1 MSEESNTLSWALHA
15 GTVRAH
21 CNGSL
26 LLVTDTEA
34 AQLASE
40 ENVHAYLIPA
50 FWEKS
55 GYERTADE
63 ILRACEAA
71 AVRTVAIFP
80 PVRAYWS
87 LGFARAVQK
96 LCAVCAIDVLLPE
109 VHHGALCRGSWGRF
123 WRMQVHPP
131 APSEDVHPVYRRYS
145 PEPVALTACI
155 GEALERRFLA
165 VRDMPLTELALRLLC
180 YGPELQQL
188 RVGWHDKHGRIQQSR
203 LPKRNAYRLR
213 KRALAGIL
221 EIATFLHQ
229 QDRIVF
235 RELEDLVVGKSLW
248 KRQAF
253 RQDVRRAQGGAK

>member
-1 MSEESNTLSWALHA
+1 MSEESNTLSWAMHA

-21 CNGSL
+21 CNDYL
-26 LLVTDTEA
+26 VLVTDAEA

-40 ENVHAYLIPA
+40 ESVHAYLIAA

-80 PVRAYWS
+80 PVSAYWS
-87 LGFARAVQK
+87 LAFARAVQK
-96 LCAVCAIDVLLPE
+96 LCTVCAIEVLLPE
-109 VHHGALCRGSWGRF
+109 VHHRALCGVSWGRS

-131 APSEDVHPVYRRYS
+131 APSKDVHPVYRRSS
-145 PEPVALTACI
+145 PEPVALTTCI
-155 GEALERRFLA
+155 GMAREHSFSA
-165 VRDMPLTELALRLLC
+165 VHDMPLTELALRLLC
-180 YGPELQQL
+180 KGPNLPELRL
-188 RVGWHDKHGRIQQSR
+188 GWQDKHGRIQQSR
-203 LPKRNAYRLR
+203 LPKHNAYRLR

-221 EIATFLHQ
+221 EIGVFLHQ
-229 QDRIVF
+229 QDRIAF
-235 RELEDLVVGKSLW
+235 CELEELVVDKSLW

-253 RQDVRRAQGGAK
+253 RQDVRKALGGAK

>member
-1 MSEESNTLSWALHA
+1 MSERSNTLSRAVRT

-21 CNGSL
+21 CKGSL
-26 LLVTDTEA
+26 VLVTDAEA

-40 ENVHAYLIPA
+40 ESVHAYLIPP

-63 ILRACEAA
+63 ILRACEVA

-87 LGFARAVQK
+87 LAFARVVHK
-96 LCAVCAIDVLLPE
+96 LCTVCAIEVLLPKAY
-109 VHHGALCRGSWGRF
+109 HGALCRGSWGRF

-131 APSEDVHPVYRRYS
+131 TPSKDVHPLHRRFP
-145 PEPVALTACI
+145 PEPVALTTCI
-155 GEALERRFLA
+155 GRALERSFLA
-165 VRDMPLTELALRLLC
+165 VRDMPLSELALRLLC
-180 YGPELQQL
+180 YGPELQEL

-203 LPKRNAYRLR
+203 LPKHNAYRLR

-235 RELEDLVVGKSLW
+235 RELEDLVVDESLW
-248 KRQAF
+248 KQQAF
-253 RQDVRRAQGGAK
+253 REDIRRAQGGAK